1 MTEVIG
7 KIKRTRSK
15 SAPSPL
21 DGISYEIFKR
31 CPALWPALLDLYN
44 CCWRSCSVPECW
56 KQAIIKLIPKQP
68 VYADPSVL
76 SNFRPI
82 ALTPAIGKLY
92 TNIIKDRWTSF
103 MVKNHY
109 WTLDTQKAFIDGVPG
124 CLEHQFDL
132 FGALKDARQ
141 HQRSICCCWLDFKNA
156 FGSVPHKLTQFAI
169 RHYDGPA
176 RVGAIV
182 DDLYSGLE
190 SSVFFKGSITK
201 PFPYRV
207 GVFQGDPL
215 SVSIF
220 NTVTCL
226 LNSALSSEQ
235 HLSRGYKLTING
247 DKVNQLWFADDGTLV
262 SNSEKNCQLQCDV
275 VERFLNWSGIEAKVV
290 KCRSLAFR
298 SRPKSEFY
306 GPMLHICGQQI
317 PFVGEAGAI
326 FLGLPLD
333 LSLSTD
339 KIQDMITTKVD
350 EVSLPATLKLKLYR
364 LGICPRLNWLISL
377 ADLPLTWIERQAESI
392 TTKFLKRWCH
402 LARRANV
409 AVYTFHWF
417 HSAFSYHL

>member
-1 MTEVIG
+1 MQYRSSSRLQAACTNDFWSFSSNLLSDGKATVTPNATIDSIYDYFSKSYDTDKYDSTFSCPEWLQSSPQPSAPFDDGPITMTEVIG
-7 KIKRTRSK
+7 KIKRARSK

-31 CPALWPALLDLYN
+31 CPTLWPALLDLYN
-44 CCWRSCSVPECW
+44 CCWSSCSVPQCW

-68 VYADPSVL
+68 AYAEPSVL
-76 SNFRPI
+76 NNFRPI

-109 WTLDTQKAFIDGVPG
+109 WPLDTQKAFIDGVPG
-124 CLEHQFDL
+124 CLEHQFVL
-132 FGALKDARQ
+132 FEALKDARQ

-156 FGSVPHKLTQFAI
+156 FGSVPHKLIQFAI
-169 RHYDGPA
+169 RHYHGPA

-235 HLSRGYKLTING
+235 HLSR
-247 DKVNQLWFADDGTLV
+247 
-262 SNSEKNCQLQCDV
+262 
-275 VERFLNWSGIEAKVV
+275 
-290 KCRSLAFR
+290 
-298 SRPKSEFY
+298 
-306 GPMLHICGQQI
+306 
-317 PFVGEAGAI
+317 
-326 FLGLPLD
+326 
-333 LSLSTD
+333 
-339 KIQDMITTKVD
+339 
-350 EVSLPATLKLKLYR
+350 
-364 LGICPRLNWLISL
+364 
-377 ADLPLTWIERQAESI
+377 
-392 TTKFLKRWCH
+392 
-402 LARRANV
+402 
-409 AVYTFHWF
+409 
-417 HSAFSYHL
+417 